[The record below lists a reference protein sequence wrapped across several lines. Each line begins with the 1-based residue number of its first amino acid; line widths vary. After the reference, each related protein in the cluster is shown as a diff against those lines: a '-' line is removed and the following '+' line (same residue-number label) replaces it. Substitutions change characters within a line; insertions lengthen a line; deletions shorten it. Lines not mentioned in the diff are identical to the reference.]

1 MNTKYDT
8 VASRTLNTGGHT
20 GVTGTRL
27 RQVRTYLG
35 ESTAE
40 FARRIGLS
48 RGDLID
54 SECSFCELPAEALA
68 ELDRMGISLRWLLN
82 HSPATRA

>member
-8 VASRTLNTGGHT
+8 VAARTLNTGGHAD
-20 GVTGTRL
+20 VTGTRL

-35 ESTAE
+35 VSTAE

-54 SECSFCELPAEALA
+54 SECGCCELPTEELA
-68 ELDRMGISLRWLLN
+68 ELDRMGISLLWLLN
-82 HSPATRA
+82 HSPVTRA